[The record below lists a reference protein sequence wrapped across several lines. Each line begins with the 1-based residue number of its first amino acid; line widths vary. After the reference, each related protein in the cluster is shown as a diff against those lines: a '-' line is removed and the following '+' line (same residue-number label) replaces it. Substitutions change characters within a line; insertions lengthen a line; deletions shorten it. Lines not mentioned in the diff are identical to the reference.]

1 MEYNLKRIIILT
13 LFISSVLT
21 LNLSAQSTSG
31 GRSRR
36 GSSYQLT
43 VNANVSASVIINN
56 QTDRNAPAVTGSSS
70 QTFTLVPGNY
80 NIQISA
86 NGYTPQSRVVVLD
99 NNKTETFQLQPS
111 TSRLNVTSNVNRA
124 ALIIS
129 GGIGKGST
137 INVTAPYQADLA
149 QGNYTIAIS
158 AEGYISQSR
167 TVNLQRHENVHFNLE
182 QALVN
187 LNVTSNVT
195 GAIVAVTGGVG
206 KGSSFS
212 GTIPFQQELLP
223 GEYSITVSAQG
234 YTSQTKTLSL
244 TRASN
249 LHFELLPSTGT
260 VQVIIPPEY
269 LNKKDVNA
277 RAQIK
282 IFNNGLEISGFVFQL
297 RPGQHTIQIISGGLM
312 SQATINVEAGRVYT
326 IRPILTLSVE

>member
-1 MEYNLKRIIILT
+1 MGKNIQKIIILAIV
-13 LFISSVLT
+13 ISSVLP
-21 LNLSAQSTSG
+21 LNLFAQSTSG

-43 VNANVSASVIINN
+43 VNANVPASVIINS
-56 QTDRNAPAVTGSSS
+56 QTDKSAAAVTGSTS

-80 NIQISA
+80 NIQVSA
-86 NGYTPQSRVVVLD
+86 NGYTAQSRVVVLD
-99 NNKTETFQLQPS
+99 NNKTETFQLQA
-111 TSRLNVTSNVNRA
+111 TTARLNVTSNVNRA

-129 GGIGKGST
+129 GGVGKGST
-137 INVTAPYQADLA
+137 INGTVPYQGDLA
-149 QGNYTIAIS
+149 QGSYTVTIS

-167 TVNLQRHENVHFNLE
+167 TVNLQRHENIHFNLE
-182 QALVN
+182 QAPVN
-187 LNVTSNVT
+187 LSVTSNVT
-195 GAIVAVTGGVG
+195 GATVSVTGGVG
-206 KGSSFS
+206 KGSSMS
-212 GTIPFQQELLP
+212 GTIPFQRELLP
-223 GEYSITVSAQG
+223 GEYNITVSAQG

-282 IFNNGLEISGFVFQL
+282 IYDNGLEISGVAFQL
-297 RPGQHTIQIISGGLM
+297 RPGQHTIQIVSGGLM

-326 IRPILTLSVE
+326 IKPILTLSVE